1 MKLLLIFIYLITSNI
16 SYALE
21 KPNIKNLVLSKNPK
35 IYEEVVFKDSN
46 DYDVNLD
53 DFKGKLLILNFWATW
68 CAPCREEMPSLDDLQ
83 SNSNFDNLKIF
94 PINIGQE
101 NLSKS
106 DAFFKEIGIQ
116 NLEIYFDAP
125 ITLAKK
131 FSLRGVPTTILFNKK
146 GEEFGRIMGTID
158 FNNLEFINWLKT
170 FAYLGLDSKEP
181 VTVGSS
187 KVAPRDVLAA
197 VLPNPAKLGHLM
209 HGKTCA
215 GTWVKGTLDGVSREL
230 YLYHV
235 ADNETT
241 MREWG
246 AQAVLWQTAVCPVVA
261 LELLA
266 TGVWAGTGVKGPDAF
281 DSVPF
286 LNLLGEYGTHH
297 GMVELGSGLWPSP
310 RPASKPSW
318 DRPVQRPSVRLR

>member
-1 MKLLLIFIYLITSNI
+1 MKLLLIFIYLITCNI
-16 SYALE
+16 GYALE
-21 KPNIKNLVLSKNPK
+21 EPNIKNLVLSKNPK

-158 FNNLEFINWLKT
+158 FNNLEFINWIKQ
-170 FAYLGLDSKEP
+170 YD
-181 VTVGSS
+181 
-187 KVAPRDVLAA
+187 
-197 VLPNPAKLGHLM
+197 
-209 HGKTCA
+209 
-215 GTWVKGTLDGVSREL
+215 
-230 YLYHV
+230 
-235 ADNETT
+235 
-241 MREWG
+241 
-246 AQAVLWQTAVCPVVA
+246 
-261 LELLA
+261 
-266 TGVWAGTGVKGPDAF
+266 
-281 DSVPF
+281 
-286 LNLLGEYGTHH
+286 
-297 GMVELGSGLWPSP
+297 
-310 RPASKPSW
+310 
-318 DRPVQRPSVRLR
+318 